1 VRTSNGLLQY
11 GIQDSAVTNLT
22 TTFGCEIVEPSL
34 SISRSWTM
42 TYSSNA
48 DDTITMTIVVQ
59 HSGTSNSAAFN
70 VNIADALGAYLVG
83 NSDATAT
90 TGTIVQQNPL
100 EVSIPVLA
108 IGSTTTITY
117 TAKLISGLELNQQVA
132 STASLTYYSTA
143 PDLSVAKSYSASSTT
158 TQTSATSSIASVLIT
173 TSLAETTKDKYSSS
187 VDDLAI
193 GETAT
198 IHSTITLPEGK
209 ISSAVVT
216 FTTSQV
222 TNGVLEIVSARI
234 YSIGTSISGSP
245 SPSVNQASTVTQ
257 GSASVPS
264 IATWNLG
271 TLTNTPNNIADSN
284 DQIVFEVVVK
294 PTVGKST
301 QSSTARDITV
311 ALASSLTS
319 TSVTAI
325 QFEIVEASKTLTRAT
340 TMTTSSDAHDLIT
353 ITLTIG
359 SGSGDRAAAY
369 ETVVTDDPSSSMALV
384 VGSVTV
390 TGTASYT
397 IQSGNTVGDA
407 ALSVLVPKILSGASN
422 IVVTYQARIVDNIQ
436 AATSVVGTGSMTY
449 YSNVDTASTSAKSYT
464 KTHAN
469 TVVSQ
474 VPAIAIAV
482 ASTSLAETG
491 ADPGNSAIQTLAIGE
506 TITYII
512 TLTLPEGSLS
522 NAQVTFTATQVAT
535 GTLEVIS
542 ATVSFVGS
550 SITGNPP
557 TVGHAATISTGGLG
571 TSSIA
576 RFALGNVHNDPD
588 NTQNPQDTITFTV
601 ICRPSL
607 DFASQTGNALTNT
620 ASLTYGA
627 SSTTSATSQVKIYDA
642 VPLLI
647 SKSSNIAASVD
658 GEDIIAITLTV
669 QPDTTSG
676 NLGPAYLVVINDL
689 LAPDMSVTIA
699 SASSDNTGA
708 VIETGPTSKDL
719 QVSMP
724 FIQKTDSAVRI
735 TYNVVVNS
743 QIEASSVSMQ
753 AKVQSYTSSD
763 VTNSKTYTVQT
774 SVVSATVP
782 TISTALDLVSTSL
795 AESGADTGNP
805 LIENLFLGEVA
816 LLRLTVRFP
825 EGNTS
830 NAMVDF
836 TVPQSAMNVM
846 EILSSKIATVG
857 SNLFS
862 NVPLTVN
869 QAGTDT
875 IGALGVVE
883 STQFNFG
890 NVYNAPDNSVSNAD
904 KITIEFRVR
913 FATGQGNEPTGA
925 AASVS
930 SSSISLRATNQNS
943 YQLKLIDTT
952 QLSLLKAIL
961 LASIVDASDIITA
974 NITITP
980 ASTSA
985 TAAYN
990 ILVIDEL
997 HPYLT
1002 VLTNTITKS
1011 DASATVTVSGTSVII
1026 QLGVLSGTNSLIV
1039 TYQVQA
1045 IAELEVLS
1053 TISSKANMTYYSNS
1067 DIQNAKLYQVTTS
1080 TFTSTTSRGA
1090 VSSSVTATSHPQ
1102 TTKAQYD
1109 TNVDDLVLGETATVT
1124 YVITFAEGRTTGSS
1138 LSVVSSEATGLVVE
1152 IVSMS
1157 VLSVGSKLSSSM

>member
-1 VRTSNGLLQY
+1 
-11 GIQDSAVTNLT
+11 
-22 TTFGCEIVEPSL
+22 
-34 SISRSWTM
+34 
-42 TYSSNA
+42 
-48 DDTITMTIVVQ
+48 
-59 HSGTSNSAAFN
+59 
-70 VNIADALGAYLVG
+70 
-83 NSDATAT
+83 
-90 TGTIVQQNPL
+90 
-100 EVSIPVLA
+100 
-108 IGSTTTITY
+108 
-117 TAKLISGLELNQQVA
+117 
-132 STASLTYYSTA
+132 
-143 PDLSVAKSYSASSTT
+143 
-158 TQTSATSSIASVLIT
+158 
-173 TSLAETTKDKYSSS
+173 
-187 VDDLAI
+187 
-193 GETAT
+193 
-198 IHSTITLPEGK
+198 
-209 ISSAVVT
+209 
-216 FTTSQV
+216 
-222 TNGVLEIVSARI
+222 
-234 YSIGTSISGSP
+234 
-245 SPSVNQASTVTQ
+245 
-257 GSASVPS
+257 
-264 IATWNLG
+264 
-271 TLTNTPNNIADSN
+271 
-284 DQIVFEVVVK
+284 
-294 PTVGKST
+294 
-301 QSSTARDITV
+301 
-311 ALASSLTS
+311 
-319 TSVTAI
+319 
-325 QFEIVEASKTLTRAT
+325 
-340 TMTTSSDAHDLIT
+340 
-353 ITLTIG
+353 
-359 SGSGDRAAAY
+359 
-369 ETVVTDDPSSSMALV
+369 
-384 VGSVTV
+384 
-390 TGTASYT
+390 
-397 IQSGNTVGDA
+397 
-407 ALSVLVPKILSGASN
+407 
-422 IVVTYQARIVDNIQ
+422 
-436 AATSVVGTGSMTY
+436 
-449 YSNVDTASTSAKSYT
+449 
-464 KTHAN
+464 
-469 TVVSQ
+469 
-474 VPAIAIAV
+474 
-482 ASTSLAETG
+482 
-491 ADPGNSAIQTLAIGE
+491 
-506 TITYII
+506 
-512 TLTLPEGSLS
+512 
-522 NAQVTFTATQVAT
+522 
-535 GTLEVIS
+535 
-542 ATVSFVGS
+542 
-550 SITGNPP
+550 
-557 TVGHAATISTGGLG
+557 
-571 TSSIA
+571 
-576 RFALGNVHNDPD
+576 
-588 NTQNPQDTITFTV
+588 
-601 ICRPSL
+601 
-607 DFASQTGNALTNT
+607 
-620 ASLTYGA
+620 
-627 SSTTSATSQVKIYDA
+627 
-642 VPLLI
+642 
-647 SKSSNIAASVD
+647 
-658 GEDIIAITLTV
+658 
-669 QPDTTSG
+669 
-676 NLGPAYLVVINDL
+676 
-689 LAPDMSVTIA
+689 
-699 SASSDNTGA
+699 
-708 VIETGPTSKDL
+708 
-719 QVSMP
+719 
-724 FIQKTDSAVRI
+724 
-735 TYNVVVNS
+735 
-743 QIEASSVSMQ
+743 
-753 AKVQSYTSSD
+753 
-763 VTNSKTYTVQT
+763 
-774 SVVSATVP
+774 
-782 TISTALDLVSTSL
+782 
-795 AESGADTGNP
+795 